1 MEDLSSA
8 APAAD
13 VTPVAVDTT
22 PAPETAAPEAP
33 QETTEADL
41 DSELAKVFK
50 RATREPS
57 LRAEDGK
64 FASKNPPAPAEPDA
78 KSVDQPQEAAKTE
91 AQEKPA
97 PIGET
102 PLSWSAEMKA
112 KFATLPPEVQ
122 SYVVQRDK
130 EAHEHISRLGNAVK
144 QIEPIGRLLEE
155 HRETFASK
163 RMTYSQGL
171 DQLLRAQKALDT
183 DPVSAI
189 SKLATAYGVDL
200 ASYGSHD
207 GANPQSA
214 VLLQQVRDL
223 TQEINALK
231 GTVGARERSEANQ
244 RQQSLEAAVTK
255 FSEGKTDFEELADD
269 IVAHV
274 TALRATNPNLSH
286 EQLLEK
292 AYDAARWANPK
303 SRERIMSEQAKA
315 AEAKRLEE
323 ARKQAE
329 AAKNASRVNVKSQ
342 AKANAVTDDLDA
354 TLATVWRKQNAA

>member
-13 VTPVAVDTT
+13 VTPAALDTT
-22 PAPETAAPEAP
+22 PAAPDTAAPEAP
-33 QETTEADL
+33 NEPTEADL
-41 DSELAKVFK
+41 DTELAKVFK

-57 LRAEDGK
+57 VNRAEDGK
-64 FASKNPPAPAEPDA
+64 FASKNPPAPAEPVA
-78 KSVDQPQEAAKTE
+78 KVDQPQEAQPVE

-97 PIGET
+97 PIDT

-112 KFATLPPEVQ
+112 KFATLPPDVQ
-122 SYVVQRDK
+122 TYVAQRDK
-130 EAHEHISRLGNAVK
+130 EAHEHISRLGKAVK
-144 QIEPIGRLLEE
+144 SFEPVGRLLEQ
-155 HRETFASK
+155 HRDVFESK
-163 RMTYSQGL
+163 GMNYGQGL
-171 DQLLRAQKALDT
+171 NQLLRAQRALDT

-189 SKLATAYGVDL
+189 AQLANVYGVDL
-200 ASYGSHD
+200 ARFGSQD

-231 GTVGARERSEANQ
+231 GTVGARERTEAQQ
-244 RQQSLEAAVTK
+244 RQASLEAAVTK
-255 FSEGKTDFEELADD
+255 FSEGKADFEELADD

-274 TALRATNPNLSH
+274 SALRSTNPNLSH

-303 SRERIMSEQAKA
+303 SRERIMSEQAKE

-342 AKANAVTDDLDA
+342 AKANAVADDLDA
-354 TLATVWRKQNAA
+354 TLASVWRKQNAA